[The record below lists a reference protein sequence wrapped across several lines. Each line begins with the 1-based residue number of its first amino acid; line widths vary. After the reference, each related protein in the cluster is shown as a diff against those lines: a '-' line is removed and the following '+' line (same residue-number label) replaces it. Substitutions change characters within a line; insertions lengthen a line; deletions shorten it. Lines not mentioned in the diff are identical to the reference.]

1 MAAVLAGPTQAAQ
14 AASWWLVPAAFTVP
28 SAADDSGP
36 NDATPVADSLPTRD
50 VALPP
55 QPPAAPQAGDPPAD
69 PADTLAPVN
78 SMIPGVLTHEGVLV
92 FEPSIQYLHA
102 SLNNFV
108 AGGVAILD
116 TVLVGNIQASQT
128 SQDAITGTA
137 GFRYGVTNRLEVE
150 ARIPYMERSQS
161 TTNTI
166 VSTNTPQ
173 STTDINNSNLG
184 DIEGAVHYQV
194 NDGAQDWPIF
204 VANLRI
210 KSNSGRGPF
219 DVSRDANGIET
230 QLPTGSGFWAFEPS
244 VTLVAPSDPAVF
256 YANVGYLYNLP
267 TDENQMIGTQFLGRV
282 NPGNAVRIGMGMGV
296 ALNEKV
302 SFSLGYQ
309 HDFIAETTF
318 HFSNGQFTSP
328 SLSVGTL
335 NIGVN
340 WQMDQNTALN
350 INVAVGVTR
359 DAPDVGLMVRMPI
372 SVKMFD

>member
-1 MAAVLAGPTQAAQ
+1 MAALLAGSPHTAQ
-14 AASWWLVPAAFTVP
+14 AHPWWLVPAAFTVAP
-28 SAADDSGP
+28 APEDGAAA
-36 NDATPVADSLPTRD
+36 ATPVDSLPTRD
-50 VALPP
+50 VEIPP
-55 QPPAAPQAGDPPAD
+55 QPPASPQPTDPPAD
-69 PADTLAPVN
+69 TDGTSAPIN
-78 SMIPGVLTHEGVLV
+78 YMIPGVLTHEGVLV
-92 FEPSIQYLHA
+92 LEPSIQYLHA

-116 TVLVGNIQASQT
+116 TVLVGNIQATQT
-128 SQDAITGTA
+128 NQDAVTGTA

-161 TTNTI
+161 TTNTL
-166 VSTNTPQ
+166 VSTNMPQ
-173 STTDINNSNLG
+173 STTDLRNDALG

-194 NDGAQDWPIF
+194 NDGRDDWPIF
-204 VANLRI
+204 VANMRI

-219 DVSRDANGIET
+219 DVTRDSAGIET

-256 YANVGYLYNLP
+256 YANLGYLYNLSA
-267 TDENQMIGTQFLGRV
+267 DENQMIGSQYLGRV
-282 NPGNAVRIGMGMGV
+282 NPGNAVRIGMGMGI

-309 HDFIAETTF
+309 HDFIGETTF
-318 HFSNGQFTSP
+318 HFSNGEFKSP
-328 SLSVGTL
+328 SLSVGEL

-340 WQMDQNTALN
+340 WQINQDTALN

-359 DAPDVGLMVRMPI
+359 DAPDVGLMARMPI
-372 SVKMFD
+372 SVKLFD